1 MDNME
6 ITSVLE
12 PISWKMTINIKF
24 SNFLTDNLPS
34 KLMSQLLSAESMELF
49 TLWKWRLMVDHKN
62 ILLIKQV
69 LNMEQDT
76 VMLNVLMTLNSS
88 MEKLT
93 QKTGKMIKV
102 TMDLAVQSLMFGKP
116 INTPMLTLLILAK
129 LQVTTGVK
137 EANVVMAVKDKMV
150 FVIKMAA
157 I

>member
-1 MDNME
+1 
-6 ITSVLE
+6 
-12 PISWKMTINIKF
+12 
-24 SNFLTDNLPS
+24 
-34 KLMSQLLSAESMELF
+34 
-49 TLWKWRLMVDHKN
+49 VDHKN
-62 ILLIKQV
+62 TLLIKRV

-102 TMDLAVQSLMFGKP
+102 TMDLVVQSLMFGKP
-116 INTPMLTLLILAK
+116 TNTPMLTLLILAK

-150 FVIKMAA
+150 FVIKMVA

>member
-1 MDNME
+1 M
-6 ITSVLE
+6 
-12 PISWKMTINIKF
+12 
-24 SNFLTDNLPS
+24 
-34 KLMSQLLSAESMELF
+34 
-49 TLWKWRLMVDHKN
+49 DHKN